1 MIVLHMLF
9 DSQHLENYMLTKIRQ
24 FSSNVHVVDN
34 IQQALDSPETDKI
47 IKERLEAL
55 YSLPE
60 GHYLEVLGLTK
71 EQLKPMIKPSIISLC
86 AESAPM
92 VLDTISGGKRDQVG
106 HSNSPVASWGLATHI
121 LRVHLVAQHILVD
134 SHPIQ
139 SYYTILRQLH
149 SISI

>member
-24 FSSNVHVVDN
+24 FSSNVQVVDN

-92 VLDTISGGKRDQVG
+92 VLDTISGARRDQV
-106 HSNSPVASWGLATHI
+106 
-121 LRVHLVAQHILVD
+121 
-134 SHPIQ
+134 SHK
-139 SYYTILRQLH
+139 
-149 SISI
+149 

>member
-24 FSSNVHVVDN
+24 FSSNVQVVDN

-92 VLDTISGGKRDQVG
+92 VLDTISGGRRDQVG
-106 HSNSPVASWGLATHI
+106 HSNSPWGLAWHI
-121 LRVHLVAQHILVD
+121 LRVHLVAQH
-134 SHPIQ
+134 SHPVQ
-139 SYYTILRQLH
+139 SYCTILRHLH
-149 SISI
+149 SIST